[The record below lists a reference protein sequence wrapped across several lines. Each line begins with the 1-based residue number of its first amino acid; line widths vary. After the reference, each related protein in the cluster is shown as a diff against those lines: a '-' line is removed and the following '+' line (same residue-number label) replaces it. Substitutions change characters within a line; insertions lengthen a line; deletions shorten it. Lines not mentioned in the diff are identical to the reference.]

1 MHYLGICGYVERLCN
16 VGQCQGSALRE
27 DGQDVSKLVSE
38 QSALRINYMNVRCS

>member
-1 MHYLGICGYVERLCN
+1 MHYLGIRGYVERLCN
-16 VGQCQGSALRE
+16 VEDGRE